1 MLQKILAKK
10 DAALMLKQADEQ
22 GMTPLHQAAKMG
34 YLEAVKLFIE
44 TPTGR
49 EAAYMQDKQGNTALH
64 LAAVSNHK
72 DTTLKIIERC
82 PDCSDLVNSRGW
94 SVLHSAVQ
102 SKDATAEVLDA
113 ILKSNATGHLIN
125 QKDNKGN
132 TPLHHIAISL
142 NSERLYELIDDPRV
156 DKMAFNKQNRN
167 ALDLASAS
175 RVLALREVIFFFF
188 PISSL
193 KKEYTRTCTHTHIG
207 TNTFSLY
214 SLLFVCFNLDLGVSV
229 GYFV

>member
-1 MLQKILAKK
+1 MLREILDKM

-34 YLEAVKLFIE
+34 YLEAVNLFIE
-44 TPTGR
+44 TPMGR
-49 EAAYMQDKQGNTALH
+49 EAAYMQDQQGNTALH

-82 PDCSDLVNSRGW
+82 PDCSDLVNNRGW

-102 SKDATAEVLDA
+102 SKDATAQVLDA
-113 ILKSNATGHLIN
+113 ILKSNATSHLIN
-125 QKDNKGN
+125 QKDAKGN

-142 NSERLYELIDDPRV
+142 NSERLYELIVDPRV
-156 DKMAFNKQNRN
+156 DKVAFNKQNQN

-175 RVLALREVIFFFF
+175 RVLALREVIFFFL
-188 PISSL
+188 IL
-193 KKEYTRTCTHTHIG
+193 IVEKRIHTHMYTDTHTYIG

-214 SLLFVCFNLDLGVSV
+214 SLLFVF
-229 GYFV
+229 F